1 MDNPDPCRDLHRPRD
16 QRLPAGRVLI
26 RNPVLRDPREERARH
41 RARANDSDNRQL
53 KRIPIILKH
62 SLHA

>member
-1 MDNPDPCRDLHRPRD
+1 MEQVRTGSYV
-16 QRLPAGRVLI
+16 ASG
-26 RNPVLRDPREERARH
+26 RAR
-41 RARANDSDNRQL
+41 RPQTEKL

>member
-1 MDNPDPCRDLHRPRD
+1 MTDAALSTSVTKSLR
-16 QRLPAGRVLI
+16 G
-26 RNPVLRDPREERARH
+26 VLRPSIVISVA
-41 RARANDSDNRQL
+41 AVLAAALVGL